1 MKCYKTTI
9 SEDKK
14 LRELAL
20 GMERLGEGS
29 REYIRQIS
37 RALISVQES
46 IVLPMPAETDTEA
59 GGGKFIPYFFGNEWR
74 PRK

>member
-1 MKCYKTTI
+1 MIFPMKSFKTMI
-9 SEDKK
+9 QEDKK

-20 GMERLGEGS
+20 GMQRLRVGS

-46 IVLPMPAETDTEA
+46 LVLPIPAEKDR
-59 GGGKFIPYFFGNEWR
+59 GDGRVRGISSFFG
-74 PRK
+74 KK

>member
-1 MKCYKTTI
+1 MKCYGTTAT
-9 SEDKK
+9 EDKK

-20 GMERLGEGS
+20 GMERLGEGG

-46 IVLPMPAETDTEA
+46 IVPPMPAEKDM
-59 GGGKFIPYFFGNEWR
+59 GGGKRGKETPDIV
-74 PRK
+74 

>member
-1 MKCYKTTI
+1 MTKEEKR
-9 SEDKK
+9 

-37 RALISVQES
+37 RALMSVQES
-46 IVLPMPAETDTEA
+46 IVPPVPAEKDMRA
-59 GGGKFIPYFFGNEWR
+59 GKGGLRGSDIG
-74 PRK
+74 

>member
-1 MKCYKTTI
+1 MTN
-9 SEDKK
+9 EDKK

-37 RALISVQES
+37 RVLISVQES
-46 IVLPMPAETDTEA
+46 IVLPAPAEKDTEA
-59 GGGKFIPYFFGNEWR
+59 KRVKYISYFFGN
-74 PRK
+74 K

>member
-46 IVLPMPAETDTEA
+46 IVPPITAEKDTGTERA
-59 GGGKFIPYFFGNEWR
+59 RGVPIFFGKE
-74 PRK
+74 

>member
-1 MKCYKTTI
+1 MARLGKFTTK
-9 SEDKK
+9 EDKK

-37 RALISVQES
+37 RALMSVQES
-46 IVLPMPAETDTEA
+46 LVLPIPAEKDSAA
-59 GGGKFIPYFFGNEWR
+59 GRVRNIPYFFGKE
-74 PRK
+74 